1 MLSLGR
7 DAPGASLEIIAL
19 DQLTLWT
26 VTTGIGRPAYGLH
39 AGRSLPVGMW

>member
-7 DAPGASLEIIAL
+7 DAPAASLEIIAL

-26 VTTGIGRPAYGLH
+26 VTGELFACSP
-39 AGRSLPVGMW
+39 